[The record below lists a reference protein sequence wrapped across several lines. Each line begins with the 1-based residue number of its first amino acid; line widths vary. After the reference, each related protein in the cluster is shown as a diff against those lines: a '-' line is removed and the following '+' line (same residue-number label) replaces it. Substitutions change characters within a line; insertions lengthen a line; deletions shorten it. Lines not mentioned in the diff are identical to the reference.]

1 MQTLNLLWHRHKWT
15 SIDIKWHLKYVAK
28 SELAAGST
36 SEAVDLTTLSQHH
49 CVHVST

>member
-15 SIDIKWHLKYVAK
+15 SIDIKWHLENVAK

-36 SEAVDLTTLSQHH
+36 TEAVDLTTLGQNH
-49 CVHVST
+49 CVHVTT